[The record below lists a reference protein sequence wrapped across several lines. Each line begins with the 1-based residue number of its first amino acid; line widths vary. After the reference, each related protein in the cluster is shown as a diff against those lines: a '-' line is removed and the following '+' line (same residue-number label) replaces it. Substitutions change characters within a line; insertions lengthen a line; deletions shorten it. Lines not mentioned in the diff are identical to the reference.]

1 MLQALLA
8 DRFQLTVRRET
19 RELGVYNLVPD
30 KKGPR
35 LEEVSAA
42 GRGVG
47 LQKGTLNA
55 FGADMATLANVLS
68 RYVDRVVIDRTGIKG
83 FYNFALKWT
92 ADDADPAGAA
102 LFAALQD
109 QLGLKLEAAKAPV
122 EVLAIDRAERPSQN
136 FASHSQ
142 DAASRGPAVV
152 VVGFITVPQ
161 RYREGLEQRPA
172 RQTLQLPLV
181 ACLPGIGL
189 GTRIAACHLYA
200 PPSGIQIVG
209 GLLLSRIADLDVVV
223 DRNRATR
230 LRQASGRPF
239 VLDNV
244 GLAFDGGDTALD
256 VHGKLLDVDLRA

>member
-1 MLQALLA
+1 MVSLVLILPMAAQSTFEVASVKHSDPGHVGAQIYSPGPGRLTVLTATLKDLLQFAYNVRPSQIQGGPSWTDSEAYDITAKAPAPTGNDEVRRMLQALLA

-47 LQKGTLNA
+47 LQEGTMNA

-68 RYVDRVVIDRTGIKG
+68 RHVDRVVIDRTGLKG
-83 FYNFALKWT
+83 FYNFSLKWT
-92 ADDADPAGAA
+92 ADDGDPAGAA

-136 FASHSQ
+136 
-142 DAASRGPAVV
+142 
-152 VVGFITVPQ
+152 
-161 RYREGLEQRPA
+161 
-172 RQTLQLPLV
+172 
-181 ACLPGIGL
+181 
-189 GTRIAACHLYA
+189 
-200 PPSGIQIVG
+200 
-209 GLLLSRIADLDVVV
+209 
-223 DRNRATR
+223 
-230 LRQASGRPF
+230 
-239 VLDNV
+239 
-244 GLAFDGGDTALD
+244 
-256 VHGKLLDVDLRA
+256 